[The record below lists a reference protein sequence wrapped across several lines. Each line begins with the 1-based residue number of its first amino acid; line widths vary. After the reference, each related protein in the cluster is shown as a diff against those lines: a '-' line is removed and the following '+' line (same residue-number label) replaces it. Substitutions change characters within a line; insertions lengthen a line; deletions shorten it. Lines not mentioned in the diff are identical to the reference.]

1 MTELSNQAGLQVNP
15 RAIAKYVG
23 LDPNDERSHAVI
35 AVCERYGLD
44 PVLKHIIVLPKGGA
58 YITRDGYLHVAH
70 KSGQLDGIVLEDQ
83 GITEDGRHH
92 YAVVSV
98 YRKDMSHPF
107 KFTGRYPV
115 DGHNKKYAPEMAVK
129 NAEVQGL
136 RRAFDVAGLPAADE
150 QQPIRKPTPP
160 PIPPTPTPKPVAD
173 VADETETETTV
184 IDDLTGEIIDAE
196 LLEPGDE

>member
-1 MTELSNQAGLQVNP
+1 MSELSNQAGLQVNP

-44 PVLKHIIVLPKGGA
+44 PVLKHIIVLPRGGA

-83 GITEDGRHH
+83 GITDDGTHH
-92 YAVVSV
+92 YATVAV
-98 YRKDMSHPF
+98 YRKDMTHPF

-115 DGHNKKYAPEMAVK
+115 DGQNRKYGPEMAVK

-150 QQPIRKPTPP
+150 QHTTAPVTKLPPLPTPQP
-160 PIPPTPTPKPVAD
+160 EPEPDTEPVAD
-173 VADETETETTV
+173 DDGV
-184 IDDLTGEIIDAE
+184 IVDAE
-196 LLEPGDE
+196 ILDPGEE

>member
-1 MTELSNQAGLQVNP
+1 MTELQNQSGIEVNP

-23 LDPNDERSHAVI
+23 LDPADERSHAVV

-70 KSGQLDGIVLEDQ
+70 KSGQLDGIVLEEQ
-83 GITEDGRHH
+83 GITQDKRHH
-92 YAVVSV
+92 YAIVSV

-107 KFTGRYPV
+107 RFTGRYPV
-115 DGHNKKYAPEMAVK
+115 DGQNRRYAPEMAVK
-129 NAEVQGL
+129 NAEVQAL

-150 QQPIRKPTPP
+150 QHTTQPTAP
-160 PIPPTPTPKPVAD
+160 PIPPRPIPIDDDTPTEP
-173 VADETETETTV
+173 TV
-184 IDDLTGEIIDAE
+184 DDDGVIVEAEILD
-196 LLEPGDE
+196 PGDE